1 MRVYLV
7 HWVLSLGMTAIISLA
22 LALFLLLY
30 SRGKAH
36 ELLFVGFLFAVTV
49 WSAAVVILLTRVTS
63 EEVVFWGKVAKVG
76 SCFISPFFLHCVSK
90 LTERRIPQR
99 VLTAVY
105 AGATGMTGLIIFTPL
120 IISGAAPHPVT
131 QYVTAGPLYPGYVAF
146 FIACV
151 VYAEVM
157 LVRRLRTSDGQEKR
171 MYSYFLW
178 GSLLGYISGSMNFGA
193 VTSLPVAAFYTFG
206 TYGVPVFMVVTAY
219 TIARHGLF
227 DITVVLH
234 KGLAGCLLVASIS
247 LLAFVAIL
255 VTHRVTLALSPLL
268 LVGLLV
274 FAIGI
279 RMVLLHPRS
288 AAHVRMSVLCGVM
301 TVWLLALFMMQTSQE
316 VNGALWWHHLAWIAI
331 CFIPA
336 CAYHFAKAV
345 ALPRKSDN
353 TLIGTM
359 YLISVGFATS
369 DVSHYFST
377 ELYTY
382 PSGMVPK
389 AGPFLPAYLSYLLIA
404 GTLALRRL
412 YHEYRRRLD
421 AQALDTSRSHAIFW
435 GMALGG
441 LGALDALQYYGINTY
456 PLGLLGVIFW
466 ICLVSP
472 ALSSVSLERTALNRL
487 LISHDLWR
495 QIVTVLL
502 CYLLILGASRV
513 ATGAWYFTIAAVLVA
528 ITALFASAMLSIRQ
542 ALERRLM
549 RHLFHQHDA
558 SHTAMVSFM
567 KDMLSTLNLKT
578 LKSKILQN
586 VGTVMR
592 PRHASLFLLNAERTE
607 YLLAAT
613 LNGEDCARKIE
624 PLSPQSIFAEYV
636 RQSQGIII
644 KEEVA
649 HTSAEEDAS
658 HQAVLLD
665 SLSHL
670 EAELCCPITTKDQ
683 LLGFLILG
691 SKEDSRSFS
700 HDDLILLSTLV
711 QTAAI
716 ALVNAQLYEDL
727 KQSELLAIKS
737 KHLRS
742 LMTMAGGF
750 AHEIRN
756 PLTSIKT
763 FLQLMGK
770 RKDDPEFMQRFMRTV
785 NGDILRIERLILDI
799 LNSSKYMNPI
809 FREEN
814 INAIVTS
821 CLHYAQVKAEAQAIQ
836 VQAAL
841 GEDLPTTWVDSQQI
855 TQVLINILLNAIEAM
870 TPGPGRLLVQTHR
883 LVKEK
888 ESWIQIEVT
897 DTGCGIKP
905 EDLDHIFDPFFTTK
919 HNRQEWEGTGLGLT
933 VVDQI
938 IRQHGGYIEVSSHTE
953 QGATFVINIPSDPR
967 RETPA
972 PTPRSSEKAAK
983 HGRSA
988 YALGTQG

>member
-1 MRVYLV
+1 MMTFYALSGLVNGIAATALGLLVYSRAPQDPKHRAYVLFCLSIAIWSYFYFAWTLASSQELGLLFARLLMVGAIFVPATYLHHVLTLLDLQEKRRMMLRTGYAVSLIFLSTDITHLFVADVQPAMYFRYWPQPGIVFYVYLV
-7 HWVLSLGMTAIISLA
+7 WFAGYVAYATYLIAAAWRSATGLRRKQYSYLTIASAIGYLGGTTN
-22 LALFLLLY
+22 FLLWFGIEIPPIGTIL
-30 SRGKAH
+30 
-36 ELLFVGFLFAVTV
+36 VT
-49 WSAAVVILLTRVTS
+49 
-63 EEVVFWGKVAKVG
+63 
-76 SCFISPFFLHCVSK
+76 
-90 LTERRIPQR
+90 
-99 VLTAVY
+99 VY
-105 AGATGMTGLIIFTPL
+105 AGLVAYTMVRYRLLDITGVLPKSLATG
-120 IISGAAPHPVT
+120 
-131 QYVTAGPLYPGYVAF
+131 
-146 FIACV
+146 
-151 VYAEVM
+151 
-157 LVRRLRTSDGQEKR
+157 
-171 MYSYFLW
+171 
-178 GSLLGYISGSMNFGA
+178 
-193 VTSLPVAAFYTFG
+193 
-206 TYGVPVFMVVTAY
+206 
-219 TIARHGLF
+219 
-227 DITVVLH
+227 
-234 KGLAGCLLVASIS
+234 LLVASIS
-247 LLAFVAIL
+247 LIAFFSIL
-255 VTHRVTLALSPLL
+255 VSHRVTLTLAPLL
-268 LVGLLV
+268 IVGLLV

-279 RMVLLHPRS
+279 QAILLHSRS
-288 AAHVRMSVLCGVM
+288 AIHVRMGVLCGIV
-301 TVWLLALFMMQTSQE
+301 TLWLLALFMMQTSHE
-316 VNGALWWHHLAWIAI
+316 VKDALWWHHLAWIATA
-331 CFIPA
+331 FIPS

-353 TLIGTM
+353 TVVGAM
-359 YLISVGFATS
+359 YLISIGFAIS

-389 AGPFLPAYLSYLLIA
+389 AGPFLPAYLGYLLIV
-404 GTLALRRL
+404 GTLALHRL
-412 YHEYRRRLD
+412 YCEYRRRLD
-421 AQALDTSRSHAIFW
+421 SQDPDTSRSHAIFW
-435 GMALGG
+435 GVAFGG
-441 LGALDALQYYGINTY
+441 LGTLDALQYYGVPTY
-456 PLGLLGVIFW
+456 PLGLFGVILW
-466 ICLVSP
+466 ICLVTP
-472 ALSSVSLERTALNRL
+472 ALSSRSVEKSILNRIL
-487 LISHDLWR
+487 GAHDVHR
-495 QIVTVLL
+495 QVLAVLL
-502 CYLLILGASRV
+502 CYLLILGAIRV
-513 ATGAWYFTIAAVLVA
+513 TTGGWYFIAAGVLVA
-528 ITALFASAMLSIRQ
+528 TAALFASAMLSIRQ

-558 SHTAMVSFM
+558 SHTAMVSSM
-567 KDMLSTLNLKT
+567 KDMLGTLNLKT
-578 LKSKILQN
+578 LTSKILQN

-592 PRHASLFLLNAERTE
+592 TRHASLFLLNAERTE
-607 YLLAAT
+607 YFLAAT
-613 LNGEDCARKIE
+613 LNSEDCVRKSE
-624 PLSPQSIFAEYV
+624 PISPQSIFAEYV
-636 RQSQGIII
+636 RQSQAIII
-644 KEEVA
+644 KEEVT
-649 HTSAEEDAS
+649 HTSAGDDAS
-658 HQAVLLD
+658 HQGVLLD
-665 SLSHL
+665 ALSHL
-670 EAELCCPITTKDQ
+670 QAELCCPITTKNQ

-691 SKEDSRSFS
+691 AKEDSRSYS

-727 KQSELLAIKS
+727 KQSELLATKS

-770 RKDDPEFMQRFMRTV
+770 RKDDPEFMQRFVRTV

-841 GEDLPTTWVDSQQI
+841 REDLPTTWVDSQQI

-883 LVKEK
+883 LVKEN

-953 QGATFVINIPSDPR
+953 QGATFVINIPADAR
-967 RETPA
+967 RTIPA
-972 PTPRSSEKAAK
+972 PSQSIRNKAAR
-983 HGRSA
+983 HGTSA
-988 YALGTQG
+988 YALGTGHP